1 MRKIKAIFLG
11 ALILLMITAS
21 GCGHKEGENIKAG
34 FEAIEQSDYQGA
46 MQCFE
51 QAVVSGE
58 DLELSYRGMGITYL
72 GMADYENAISSFE
85 KA

>member
-51 QAVVSGE
+51 QAVV
-58 DLELSYRGMGITYL
+58 
-72 GMADYENAISSFE
+72 
-85 KA
+85 